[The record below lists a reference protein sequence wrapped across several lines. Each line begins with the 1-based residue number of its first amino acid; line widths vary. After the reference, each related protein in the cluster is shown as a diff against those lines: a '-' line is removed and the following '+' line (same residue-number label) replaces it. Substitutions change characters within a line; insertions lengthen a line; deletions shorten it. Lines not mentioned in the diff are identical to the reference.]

1 MAENNYE
8 PKPGEGSVFVN
19 DRKEE
24 DWHADWRGRILLPD
38 GTTHWL
44 DVYDNISKNGVAYRR
59 VRIGAA
65 VQSST
70 SNTSAPVQHRKPADT
85 PVENAREFEEDLPF

>member
-8 PKPGEGSVFVN
+8 PKPGEGSVFAN

-44 DVYDNISKNGVAYRR
+44 DVYDNISKGGVPYKR
-59 VRIGAA
+59 VRIGNA
-65 VQSST
+65 VQSAS
-70 SNTSAPVQHRKPADT
+70 SNTSAPVQNNKSSAAS
-85 PVENAREFEEDLPF
+85 VENISELTDDVPF

>member
-85 PVENAREFEEDLPF
+85 PVENIAEFEDDLPF

>member
-8 PKPGEGSVFVN
+8 PKPGEGSVFAN

-65 VQSST
+65 VQSSASDT
-70 SNTSAPVQHRKPADT
+70 PAPVQNSKPAAA
-85 PVENAREFEEDLPF
+85 PMENAREFEEDLPF